1 VRDILFTII
10 FTIVISQVFRRPWIG
25 ILIWSWLS
33 YMNPHRLTYGFAY
46 LFPWVAIT
54 AGVTIACWV
63 ASGERKWFPWTRETI
78 LEIVFTVW
86 FTVTTI
92 FALNAQVAWDYWD
105 RAFKVQIMI
114 LMTLLIIRTRFQIN
128 ALVWTIAGSMG
139 FFGLKGGLWSLLTG
153 GINRVYGPPK
163 SFIEDNNALA
173 VALVMVLPLMRYLQL
188 RADNKFLRLGL
199 IAAQVL
205 TALAVLTTY
214 SRAGFIALCVVGSY
228 LWWKSR
234 HKVAFALALVLVA
247 APLIRFM
254 PETWKERM
262 STIQNTDD
270 ESLDASARGRLNA
283 WAFAINLV
291 EERPILGG
299 GFRVFISPEF
309 AKYAPDPKDR
319 HDAHSIYFEVLGEHG
334 FPGLFLFL
342 ALGVSTW
349 FTAQGVIR
357 RAKDLPQVEWAVD
370 LVRMLQVSLAGFAAG
385 GAFAGLAFFDLPYHL
400 VAIVVLCKILVDQE
414 IRAMREHEVAA
425 PLTYLRPVSA

>member
-1 VRDILFTII
+1 MRDILFTII